1 MQSDLGKMSEA
12 YFPDGRVLVISDD
25 GDMMVERWV
34 HCDGCDKPTP
44 KSKLENEIVNG
55 EVMWWLCPMCS
66 TSKSH

>member
-1 MQSDLGKMSEA
+1 MSTES
-12 YFPDGRVLVISDD
+12 YFPDGRVLLISEA
-25 GDMMVERWV
+25 GDMTVERWL

-44 KSKLENEIVNG
+44 KSTLEYEINMAG